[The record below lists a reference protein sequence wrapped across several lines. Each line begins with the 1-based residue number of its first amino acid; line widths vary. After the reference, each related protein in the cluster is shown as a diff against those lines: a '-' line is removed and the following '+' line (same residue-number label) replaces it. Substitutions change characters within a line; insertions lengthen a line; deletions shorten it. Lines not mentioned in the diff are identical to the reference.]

1 MPASTSRSRRA
12 RRAPHDRQ
20 LRFLHAQPGAVPGRA
35 GRGREGRAQRRA
47 RRGGHLSTRAG
58 THRDL
63 AGAVHAERG
72 RRVAAGDPGLR
83 GEDSVARGVPRPPG
97 HRPGVR
103 GQGGPCE
110 DADARQG
117 FRRAPRRRG
126 RLRGPALAL
135 QSHALPFARDRALE
149 LPRAARDHRVDRR
162 RRDHGSPPS
171 HAACRGRA
179 VPSRVDPHRAWPRP
193 ARQFPEIHESLAM
206 FTPQEAINR
215 LCDKRE
221 IFYDEMVDLMRQV
234 LEGKVTQVQFAAILM
249 GLHVKTESVSEIA
262 AAASVMREFST
273 KVDAAGVDHLVDTCG
288 TGGDK
293 AHTFNISTTA
303 AFVAAAAGARVAKHG
318 GRSVSSQSGSADVL
332 ESLGVNL
339 ALAPEQV
346 SLCLREVG
354 LGFMFAPSHH
364 PAMKHAAPVRKELG
378 MRTILNIL
386 GPLTNPA
393 GAPNQV
399 MGVFHSDLVG
409 IQARVLKMLGSKHV
423 MTVHG
428 SDGLDEITL
437 TGPTFVAELKHD
449 FITEYT
455 IEPKQ
460 FGIDTAPLEAI
471 QVKDA
476 ADSRARVEA
485 VLANE
490 KGPSRDIVILN

>member
-1 MPASTSRSRRA
+1 
-12 RRAPHDRQ
+12 
-20 LRFLHAQPGAVPGRA
+20 
-35 GRGREGRAQRRA
+35 
-47 RRGGHLSTRAG
+47 
-58 THRDL
+58 
-63 AGAVHAERG
+63 
-72 RRVAAGDPGLR
+72 
-83 GEDSVARGVPRPPG
+83 
-97 HRPGVR
+97 
-103 GQGGPCE
+103 
-110 DADARQG
+110 
-117 FRRAPRRRG
+117 
-126 RLRGPALAL
+126 
-135 QSHALPFARDRALE
+135 
-149 LPRAARDHRVDRR
+149 
-162 RRDHGSPPS
+162 
-171 HAACRGRA
+171 
-179 VPSRVDPHRAWPRP
+179 
-193 ARQFPEIHESLAM
+193 M
-206 FTPQEAINR
+206 FTPLEAINR

-221 IFYDEMVDLMRQV
+221 IFYDEMVDLMRLV
-234 LEGKVTQVQFAAILM
+234 MEGKVPPVQLAAILM

-273 KVDAAGVDHLVDTCG
+273 KVDASGVDHLVDTCG

-318 GRSVSSQSGSADVL
+318 GRAVSSQSGSADVL

-339 ALAPEQV
+339 ALTPEQV
-346 SLCLREVG
+346 AVCIREVG

-399 MGVFHSDLVG
+399 MGVFHEDLVG
-409 IQARVLKMLGSKHV
+409 IQARVLKMLGSRHV
-423 MTVHG
+423 LTVHG
-428 SDGLDEITL
+428 HDGLDEITI
-437 TGPTFVAELKHD
+437 TGPTHVAELKHD

-460 FGIDTAPLEAI
+460 FGLDSAPIEAI

-476 ADSRARVEA
+476 ADSRARLES

-490 KGPSRDIVILN
+490 PGPSRDVVMLNAAAALYVCGIAASLWDGVAAAREVLERGAARAKLEQLVKFTRAFPKAG

>member
-1 MPASTSRSRRA
+1 
-12 RRAPHDRQ
+12 
-20 LRFLHAQPGAVPGRA
+20 
-35 GRGREGRAQRRA
+35 
-47 RRGGHLSTRAG
+47 
-58 THRDL
+58 
-63 AGAVHAERG
+63 
-72 RRVAAGDPGLR
+72 
-83 GEDSVARGVPRPPG
+83 
-97 HRPGVR
+97 
-103 GQGGPCE
+103 
-110 DADARQG
+110 
-117 FRRAPRRRG
+117 
-126 RLRGPALAL
+126 
-135 QSHALPFARDRALE
+135 
-149 LPRAARDHRVDRR
+149 
-162 RRDHGSPPS
+162 
-171 HAACRGRA
+171 
-179 VPSRVDPHRAWPRP
+179 
-193 ARQFPEIHESLAM
+193 M
-206 FTPQEAINR
+206 FTPLEAINR

-234 LEGKVTQVQFAAILM
+234 MEGKVPPVQLAAILM

-273 KVDAAGVDHLVDTCG
+273 KVDASGLEHLVDTCG

-293 AHTFNISTTA
+293 AHTFNISTAA

-332 ESLGVNL
+332 EGLGVNL
-339 ALAPEQV
+339 AITPEQV
-346 SLCLREVG
+346 ALSLREVG
-354 LGFMFAPSHH
+354 VGFMFAPAHH

-399 MGVFHSDLVG
+399 MGVFHADLVG

-428 SDGLDEITL
+428 HDGLDEITIS
-437 TGPTFVAELKHD
+437 GPTYIAELKHD

-460 FGIDTAPLEAI
+460 LGFDISPLDSL

-476 ADSRARVEA
+476 AESRARVES

-490 KGPSRDIVILN
+490 PGPSRDVVIINAAAALYVSGVAPSLWDGVALARDAIATGAARGKLDHLVKFTRAFPKAG